1 MRSAINRAKRRGRL
15 GLWQRRLT
23 ITALSGI
30 AVGASYFFTIDK
42 ASTYQ
47 HLVGGLVGFIG
58 FALLV
63 IDWFVSRNIERSG
76 GLQAIR
82 SGGTLSTG
90 PSAFAG
96 RTWAQGEG
104 FRICGLPDD
113 ARKTFSEAASL
124 AREAKQDA
132 LEATVKLSQG
142 ELAGERAEFDDAAR
156 YFDEASAKYEA
167 AKDNRGGSPEP
178 LPQKAFWPCP
188 DVPMTRRARTSRKR
202 VHCLPRRTI
211 ASDKAT
217 PISVSARPESD

>member
-1 MRSAINRAKRRGRL
+1 MKAIQSARRRGRL
-15 GLWQRRLT
+15 GTWRRRIT
-23 ITALSGI
+23 ILVLAAAAT
-30 AVGASYFFTIDK
+30 VASYVFTADK
-42 ASTYQ
+42 PQNYQ
-47 HLVGGLVGFIG
+47 NLFAAVVGFVG
-58 FALLV
+58 LCALVL
-63 IDWFVSRNIERSG
+63 DWWVSRSIKRSG
-76 GLQAIR
+76 GVQAMR
-82 SGGTLSTG
+82 SGGVLSTG
-90 PSAFAG
+90 TAAMDG
-96 RTWAQGEG
+96 RLWAQGEG